1 MPAGLTSSTPSVS
14 ARHPIYLSVLP
25 DPAILL
31 GAEKSHRILVTL
43 DVGTMEKHV
52 RAHLAAGRHCP
63 GVFLVSV
70 GAEISYLIE
79 MLAAAA
85 YASDAEEWYDR
96 THFIA

>member
-1 MPAGLTSSTPSVS
+1 M
-14 ARHPIYLSVLP
+14 
-25 DPAILL
+25 
-31 GAEKSHRILVTL
+31 
-43 DVGTMEKHV
+43 

-96 THFIA
+96 TNFIA